1 MSNPQLSK
9 PTPIG
14 NDPVGSL
21 VGEFL
26 DEKKKERAEEKA
38 RQAPRKRN
46 PFVLPFLIAVV
57 LAIWIGPSLMAPPE
71 PVLTVETMEHGARVT
86 VYLASL
92 RVREYRAK
100 HQRLPLTL
108 TEAGVDSTGLL
119 YSRSS
124 ESVFELSTRVQ
135 GTKLT
140 YRSTMPDSVFLAGT
154 GLRGIS

>member
-1 MSNPQLSK
+1 M
-9 PTPIG
+9 
-14 NDPVGSL
+14 

-26 DEKKKERAEEKA
+26 AEKKKEREEEKA
-38 RQAPRKRN
+38 RLAPRKRN
-46 PFVLPFLIAVV
+46 PFVLPFLITMV
-57 LAIWIGPSLMAPPE
+57 LAIWIGPSYLMAPE
-71 PVLTVETMEHGARVT
+71 PVLTMETMEQGARMN

-100 HQRLPLTL
+100 HKRLPLTL
-108 TEAGVDSTGLL
+108 TEAGVDTTGLL

-124 ESVFELSTRVQ
+124 ESAFELSTRVQ

>member
-14 NDPVGSL
+14 NDPVASM

-26 DEKKKERAEEKA
+26 EAKKKEREEEKA
-38 RQAPRKRN
+38 KFAPRKRN
-46 PFVLPFLIAVV
+46 PFVLPFLTTLV
-57 LAIWIGPSLMAPPE
+57 LAIWIGPSFMMPRE
-71 PVLTVETMEHGARVT
+71 PALTIETMEQGARMN

-100 HQRLPLTL
+100 HKRLPLTL
-108 TEAGVDSTGLL
+108 TEASVDTTGLL

-154 GLRGIS
+154 GLRGIN